1 MNIVT
6 LKKKMSNEVL
16 FPICFSTIVQRQ
28 QSPLSLEFYLDSI
41 ELSVKYVQKKKLR
54 ANFIKIGI
62 STSQRATCNL
72 VVVLK
77 QV

>member
-54 ANFIKIGI
+54 ANLLKTKIT
-62 STSQRATCNL
+62 TSQGAKGSFD
-72 VVVLK
+72 VV
-77 QV
+77 